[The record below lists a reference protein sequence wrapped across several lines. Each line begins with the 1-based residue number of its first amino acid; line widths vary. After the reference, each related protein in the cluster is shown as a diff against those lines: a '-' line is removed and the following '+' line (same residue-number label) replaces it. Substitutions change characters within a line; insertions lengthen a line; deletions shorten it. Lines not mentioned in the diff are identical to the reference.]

1 MASYEFAASEDSSI
15 IGSASFGARSD
26 GAWSQADSHIG
37 APRWERLL
45 KGAAASLT
53 RRIGKV
59 HEAELSS
66 EWQLFFVQDAI
77 GGGTEVDVYH
87 CLKSLLDVLS
97 LNEVDTGVV
106 LIGAHHFLSAVD
118 LPLCCQTWRP
128 LTFTSLLASLRIAIT
143 GVQRKKSSDELL
155 SRVAHWWPRDKAED
169 ACAFFAN
176 RQAFKDNRL
185 TPSKHAEYY
194 FTLRAT
200 GLQMGGWD
208 ACSNASAVNSVEIN
222 DVNLPSGG
230 QEPVPSKNKRLANS
244 GGKLSESSFTYS
256 DDGFSDY
263 HQSQSYE
270 TFAGSCSRADE
281 AVAPPKRNTQLSL

>member
-1 MASYEFAASEDSSI
+1 MASHEFGGVSEDSSVL
-15 IGSASFGARSD
+15 GGNSLGARSD

-53 RRIGKV
+53 RRISKAADAVSGT
-59 HEAELSS
+59 
-66 EWQLFFVQDAI
+66 EWQLFVVQDGS
-77 GGGTEVDVYH
+77 GGGTEVDVYQ
-87 CLKSLLDVLS
+87 CLKSLLDVLA

-118 LPLCCQTWRP
+118 LPLSSQTWRP
-128 LTFTSLLASLRIAIT
+128 LTFTSLLASLRIAT
-143 GVQRKKSSDELL
+143 AGAQRREASEQMLC
-155 SRVAHWWPRDKAED
+155 RVAHWWPRDKAED
-169 ACAFFAN
+169 ACEFFTN

-208 ACSNASAVNSVEIN
+208 AASNASAVHSVEMN
-222 DVNLPSGG
+222 DGNLPVQG
-230 QEPVPSKNKRLANS
+230 VPEEARSSRSRGPGTSASKFSEDSFMYSEDAFSDKNTSFDVLSAKQSSFETVPQTKRL
-244 GGKLSESSFTYS
+244 
-256 DDGFSDY
+256 
-263 HQSQSYE
+263 
-270 TFAGSCSRADE
+270 
-281 AVAPPKRNTQLSL
+281 LSL